1 MIGRGRSAPTTLT
14 LRGIMSESHRDPP
27 SGRFP
32 RRLSRS
38 LLWTGG
44 CLDIG
49 YHGRT
54 VHSHVCA
61 YVVLGTRKAIIVD
74 TGNAADWPRIESDVE
89 AFLAG
94 RPLDY
99 VFPTHGELPH
109 CGLFEA
115 WMRKY
120 PEAIAVGALRDFP
133 LYYPEYAHRMRNVE
147 AGDSIDL
154 GDRRIVFVP
163 PVWRDLKDTLWAF
176 DTRERT
182 LFVSD
187 AFAYLHYHEDGRC
200 DSLTSEQPLPDIAM
214 IRFFNER
221 AMYWTRHTDAAQ
233 SYADIDLMI
242 EQLEP
247 RLIATAH
254 GGVVDA
260 REAMLPLVKRG
271 MDVRQ
276 DTGAGP

>member
-1 MIGRGRSAPTTLT
+1 
-14 LRGIMSESHRDPP
+14 MSDFCPDP
-27 SGRFP
+27 STGHFP
-32 RRLSRS
+32 RRLSPT

-44 CLDIG
+44 CLDIS

-61 YVVLGTRKAIIVD
+61 YVVRGTKKSIMID
-74 TGNAADWPRIESDVE
+74 TGNAADWPRIERDVE
-89 AFLAG
+89 EFLKG
-94 RPLDY
+94 HPLDY

-109 CGLFEA
+109 CGLIQA
-115 WMRKY
+115 WLRKY
-120 PEAIAVGALRDFP
+120 PNAVAVGEMRDFKF
-133 LYYPEYAHRMRNVE
+133 YYPEYADRMRSIA
-147 AGDSIDL
+147 AGDAIDL

-176 DTRERT
+176 DTLDRT

-200 DSLTSEQPLPDIAM
+200 DHLTSEQPLPDVAM
-214 IRFFNER
+214 IQFFNER
-221 AMYWTRHTDAAQ
+221 AMYWTRHTDAWL
-233 SYADIDLMI
+233 SYDDLDEMMR
-242 EQLEP
+242 ELDP

-260 REAMLPLVKRG
+260 REAMLPLVKEG
-271 MDVRQ
+271 MDVRREH
-276 DTGAGP
+276 GEAVP